1 MSDTT
6 ENPPTNCLCGGN
18 GPKLTMLVEMLLP
31 SGDAG
36 SHFRQAHPELLK
48 GLRAVLDQRI
58 EAMSQANRPGTRLN
72 VD

>member
-1 MSDTT
+1 MSDTN
-6 ENPPTNCLCGGN
+6 ENTQANCICAGN

-31 SGDAG
+31 SGEAG
-36 SHFRQAHPELLK
+36 GHFRQAHVELLK

-58 EAMSQANRPGTRLN
+58 EAMSKADRPGTRLN